1 MIPAFTFFP
10 PEINSALIFGG
21 AGPGPLLTAAAA
33 WDVLAADLS
42 DAAASFNSVIS
53 ELAGG
58 AWLGPASVAMTAAA
72 APYLQWLNAAVG
84 QAEAAAAQARAAAAA
99 YEGASA
105 ATVPTP
111 AVYANR
117 VRLITLIA
125 TNFLGQNTPAIAMT
139 ELEYLEMWAQDVA
152 AMLGYHSQATSLAST
167 LPPFSVPPGGLAG
180 LAGAVTTPVAN
191 LISEFAGA
199 LSSAGTAFFSQVQS
213 LMAAFSPAIS
223 SLSSVL
229 SSAPVSTLS
238 SVAQIGVYPATA
250 LMSPMLVMAQGAGPA
265 APAAPVLVG
274 ATNPAADAPAAAVA
288 GSAVSGLQPMG
299 GLGAAAAGLG
309 QARFVG
315 AISVPPT
322 WQGAMPAPVVTS
334 GMPGL
339 GSGMSTTGAGGS
351 TGGGSAMPMP
361 MDDKD
366 AKGGKPDAMMRRG
379 GARPHVVQSRPKV
392 VRRNGVG

>member
-10 PEINSALIFGG
+10 PEINSTLMFGG
-21 AGPGPLLTAAAA
+21 AGPGPLLAAAVA

-42 DAAASFNSVIS
+42 DAAASFNSVTS

-58 AWLGPASVAMTAAA
+58 AWLGPASVSMTAAA
-72 APYLQWLNAAVG
+72 APYLHWLNAAAG

-152 AMLGYHSQATSLAST
+152 AMLGYHSQATSLAAT

-180 LAGAVTTPVAN
+180 LAGAVTTPLAN

-199 LSSAGTAFFSQVQS
+199 LSSAGTTFFSQIQS

-238 SVAQIGVYPATA
+238 SVAQIGMYPATA

-265 APAAPVLVG
+265 APALAG
-274 ATNPAADAPAAAVA
+274 ATHPAVDAPAAAVA
-288 GSAVSGLQPMG
+288 GSTVSGLQPMG
-299 GLGAAAAGLG
+299 GLGAATAGLG

-351 TGGGSAMPMP
+351 TGGGSTMPMP

-392 VRRNGVG
+392 VRRNGAG